1 MALTT
6 CSELYIQASQT
17 VRLLNKLT
25 TLLAIR
31 LKITPYSLVDLEAL
45 IREKE
50 RLQKSI
56 ASLTK
61 DHETKI
67 KRIES
72 QNKELKT
79 RVSVEQEE
87 RNKLVELLQAKEREI
102 SIAREANGGN
112 SNCVAYLLVGVAS
125 SRDF

>member
-1 MALTT
+1 MVLTT

-17 VRLLNKLT
+17 VGSLNKLT

-31 LKITPYSLVDLEAL
+31 LKITLYSSVDLEAL

-50 RLQKSI
+50 QLQKSI

-61 DHETKI
+61 IHETEI
-67 KRIES
+67 KRIKS
-72 QNKELKT
+72 QNKELKA

-87 RNKLVELLQAKEREI
+87 RNKFKELLQAKEGEI
-102 SIAREANGGN
+102 SMAREANAGN
-112 SNCVAYLLVGVAS
+112 
-125 SRDF
+125 

>member
-1 MALTT
+1 MVLTT

-17 VRLLNKLT
+17 VGSLNKLT

-31 LKITPYSLVDLEAL
+31 LKITLYSLVDLEAL

-50 RLQKSI
+50 QLQKSI

-61 DHETKI
+61 IHETEI
-67 KRIES
+67 KRIKS
-72 QNKELKT
+72 QNKELKA

-87 RNKLVELLQAKEREI
+87 RNKFKELLQAKEGEI
-102 SIAREANGGN
+102 SMAREANAGN
-112 SNCVAYLLVGVAS
+112 
-125 SRDF
+125 

>member
-1 MALTT
+1 M
-6 CSELYIQASQT
+6 
-17 VRLLNKLT
+17 
-25 TLLAIR
+25 LAIR
-31 LKITPYSLVDLEAL
+31 LKVTPYSLVDLEAL

-50 RLQKSI
+50 QLQKSI

-61 DHETKI
+61 DHETEI

-72 QNKELKT
+72 QNKEFKA
-79 RVSVEQEE
+79 RVSVEEEE

-102 SIAREANGGN
+102 SMAREANAGN
-112 SNCVAYLLVGVAS
+112 LNCVTYLFVVVAC

>member
-1 MALTT
+1 MVLTT
-6 CSELYIQASQT
+6 YSELYIQASQT
-17 VRLLNKLT
+17 VRSLNKLT

-50 RLQKSI
+50 KLQKSI

-61 DHETKI
+61 DHETEI

-72 QNKELKT
+72 QNKELKA
-79 RVSVEQEE
+79 RVSVEQKE
-87 RNKLVELLQAKEREI
+87 RNKFKELLQAKEGEI
-102 SIAREANGGN
+102 SMAREANAGN
-112 SNCVAYLLVGVAS
+112 
-125 SRDF
+125 

>member
-50 RLQKSI
+50 QLQKSI

-87 RNKLVELLQAKEREI
+87 RNKFIELLQVKEREI
-102 SIAREANGGN
+102 SMAREANAGN
-112 SNCVAYLLVGVAS
+112 
-125 SRDF
+125 

>member
-1 MALTT
+1 MVLTT

-17 VRLLNKLT
+17 VRSLNKLT

-50 RLQKSI
+50 KLQKSI

-61 DHETKI
+61 DHETEI

-72 QNKELKT
+72 QNKELKA

-87 RNKLVELLQAKEREI
+87 RNKFVELLQVKEREI
-102 SIAREANGGN
+102 SMAREANAGN
-112 SNCVAYLLVGVAS
+112 
-125 SRDF
+125 

>member
-87 RNKLVELLQAKEREI
+87 RNKLVELLQANEREI

-112 SNCVAYLLVGVAS
+112 SNRVTYLLVGVAC

>member
-56 ASLTK
+56 PSLTK

-72 QNKELKT
+72 KNKELKT

-112 SNCVAYLLVGVAS
+112 SNCVTYLLVGVAC